1 MNDPIKKW
9 ANKWNSF
16 FSKEKVQMVK
26 IHMKKC
32 SPPMARK
39 EMQIKTV
46 LRFHLISVRIA
57 TIKYTNKSGTGG
69 S

>member
-1 MNDPIKKW
+1 
-9 ANKWNSF
+9 
-16 FSKEKVQMVK
+16 MVK
-26 IHMKKC
+26 THMKKC
-32 SPPMARK
+32 FPPMARK

-57 TIKYTNKSGTGG
+57 TIKYTKKSGTGG

>member
-1 MNDPIKKW
+1 
-9 ANKWNSF
+9 
-16 FSKEKVQMVK
+16 MVK
-26 IHMKKC
+26 THMKKC

-39 EMQIKTV
+39 EMKIKTV
-46 LRFHLISVRIA
+46 LRFLHLISVRID